1 MRRNEFVR
9 YLTTPKDAHDKP
21 FAESTAKEM
30 ASLCSSIEK
39 EYGMDLDDALQEP
52 AKESR
57 LFDFADSLKRAD
69 SKKYQRALWN
79 YKDFFHNT
87 PTLITKGHFKLYPDA
102 VLDGIDDELLMRMEG
117 EYECIMAFGR
127 DEFFTKACQERIER
141 IPVILSPEKKKKT
154 YKLGDAEIAKQI
166 CELVQKKGNNV
177 TEKEIMAILKNKDGF
192 TDLITGEFIKE
203 PEPKIILY
211 YNAIGGKTRQ
221 KRIAGLANVLAHE
234 YMHYMEYRYCLL
246 RGVTS
251 YKNEKLS
258 EAMADFFGVLYVLQR
273 KCFSNYA
280 LNEKASVAEHRYN
293 EWVNRFGT
301 CWPYAE
307 ALHFYTVNGNTMG
320 FSFDYANYVNHGAI
334 KKLIEV
340 FINSFDPRCAY
351 RIMTN

>member
-1 MRRNEFVR
+1 
-9 YLTTPKDAHDKP
+9 
-21 FAESTAKEM
+21 
-30 ASLCSSIEK
+30 
-39 EYGMDLDDALQEP
+39 
-52 AKESR
+52 
-57 LFDFADSLKRAD
+57 
-69 SKKYQRALWN
+69 
-79 YKDFFHNT
+79 
-87 PTLITKGHFKLYPDA
+87 
-102 VLDGIDDELLMRMEG
+102 
-117 EYECIMAFGR
+117 MAFGR
-127 DEFFTKACQERIER
+127 DEFFTKACRERIER
-141 IPVILSPEKKKKT
+141 IPVILSPEVKKKN
-154 YKLGDAEIAKQI
+154 YKPSDADIAQKI
-166 CELVQKKGNNV
+166 CELVRAKNGNI

-273 KCFSNYA
+273 KWFSNYA
-280 LNEKASVAEHRYN
+280 LIEKASVAEHRYN

-307 ALHFYTVNGNTMG
+307 ALRFYTVNGNTAG
-320 FSFDYANYVNHGAI
+320 FSFNYADYVNNGATNKI
-334 KKLIEV
+334 VEV
-340 FINSFDPRCAY
+340 FINCFDYKRAY
-351 RIMTN
+351 KIMLH